1 MSKLSPQFVKYFI
14 FASIA
19 LAFIFPI
26 THSAYEGFKEGRKN
40 KKTLQKIAN
49 AANAAVKKRK

>member
-40 KKTLQKIAN
+40 KTLQKIAN
-49 AANAAVKKRK
+49 AAVKKRK